1 MAGVERYLQDVDAA
15 RGQLQRVLDRLGE
28 QRAHGNC
35 TSLAYPLDAQLV
47 VWRGRDVVEDFD
59 PRHFDCGRQQIVGE
73 GAIVVL
79 GVKGVGEA
87 GAIPVGALFAQAI
100 EDALE
105 LPACGI
111 EILEVPLDPGRLWE
125 LAGGAG

>member
-1 MAGVERYLQDVDAA
+1 MARVERYFEDFDSA

-59 PRHFDCGRQQIVGE
+59 LRHFRCGREQIIGQ
-73 GAIVVL
+73 GAVDDL
-79 GVKGVGEA
+79 
-87 GAIPVGALFAQAI
+87 ALLV
-100 EDALE
+100 ES
-105 LPACGI
+105 
-111 EILEVPLDPGRLWE
+111 
-125 LAGGAG
+125 